1 MSTSPTS
8 KPHPQN
14 SEASSSKQP
23 TTMSKAEQSR
33 QRRAIQEQQRAA
45 KAAGKAA
52 GKATGNS
59 PPAPNSNQNRPRS
72 GSKAAPNTTSK
83 KEKGGQHFG
92 KLAKDKD
99 IASVAGDDLAS
110 SSRGLRI
117 FSHFGLPKTVSHIAK
132 GNVHPAIVRL
142 GLQFS
147 DFKIS
152 GANARCI
159 ATLTAFKAVRQT
171 WNITTFQSLTFIY
184 LGNTRLCHTSRQYAL
199 PGSNDSPVPSN
210 NTSGHCSPYV
220 RHNGECHS
228 TIEIGD
234 QWIRY

>member
-1 MSTSPTS
+1 MSTS
-8 KPHPQN
+8 KPHPLN
-14 SEASSSKQP
+14 NEASSSKQLLP
-23 TTMSKAEQSR
+23 QPNMSKAEQSR

-52 GKATGNS
+52 GNP
-59 PPAPNSNQNRPRS
+59 PPAPNANQNRPRS
-72 GSKAAPNTTSK
+72 GSKAAPNATSK
-83 KEKGGQHFG
+83 KEKGGGQHSG
-92 KLAKDKD
+92 KPTKDKD
-99 IASVAGDDLAS
+99 TASVAGDDLAG

-159 ATLTAFKAVRQT
+159 ATLTAFKEVRQT
-171 WNITTFQSLTFIY
+171 WNTTRF
-184 LGNTRLCHTSRQYAL
+184 
-199 PGSNDSPVPSN
+199 
-210 NTSGHCSPYV
+210 
-220 RHNGECHS
+220 
-228 TIEIGD
+228 
-234 QWIRY
+234 